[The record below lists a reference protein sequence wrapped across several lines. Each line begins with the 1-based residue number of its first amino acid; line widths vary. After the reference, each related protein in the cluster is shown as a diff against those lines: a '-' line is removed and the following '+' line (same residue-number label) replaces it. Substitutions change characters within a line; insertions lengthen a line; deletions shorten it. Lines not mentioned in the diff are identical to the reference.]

1 MHAANRLH
9 TPRLEAAFF
18 DERVCAY
25 APRPACCTVAL
36 WKRVVANLM
45 PDGRRKRKVRLS
57 HKKESSDLRGMKK
70 HLLSLRYDG
79 LDAATHHGIGT
90 AGSKQVIGG
99 AQILLGAHAHYFVGG
114 KVPDRVDD
122 RGEGFKV
129 LDVGRRQGSII
140 FDIALLLTA
149 NAIWDVPNGHYGFDR
164 FLAES
169 YAAHRVGRLF
179 EEPPFERRQLGA
191 AARANEYPVRDLD
204 YARDYERRRL
214 LQRTQ
219 QAVSFI
225 SAPLG
230 ITASLVEVSIDGNR
244 IDTMRARQPGAN
256 NINEWLQ
263 AFRQGNVGSSRFQ

>member
-1 MHAANRLH
+1 
-9 TPRLEAAFF
+9 
-18 DERVCAY
+18 
-25 APRPACCTVAL
+25 
-36 WKRVVANLM
+36 
-45 PDGRRKRKVRLS
+45 
-57 HKKESSDLRGMKK
+57 MKK

-99 AQILLGAHAHYFVGG
+99 AQILLGAHAHYFTGG
-114 KVPDRVDD
+114 KVPERVDD
-122 RGEGFKV
+122 RGEGFKI

-140 FDIALLLTA
+140 FDIALLITA
-149 NAIWDVPNGHYGFDR
+149 QAIWEVAETHYGFDR

-169 YAAHRVGRLF
+169 YAAHRAGRPF
-179 EEPPFERRQLGA
+179 EEPPYERRQPTPAGNSPL
-191 AARANEYPVRDLD
+191 PDLD
-204 YARDYERRRL
+204 YAREYERRRL

-230 ITASLVEVSIDGNR
+230 TTASMVEVSIDGKR
-244 IDTMRARQPGAN
+244 VDTMRARQPGGS

-263 AFRQGNVGSSRFQ
+263 VFRQGNVGSSRFQ

>member
-1 MHAANRLH
+1 
-9 TPRLEAAFF
+9 
-18 DERVCAY
+18 
-25 APRPACCTVAL
+25 
-36 WKRVVANLM
+36 
-45 PDGRRKRKVRLS
+45 
-57 HKKESSDLRGMKK
+57 MKK

-79 LDAATHHGIGT
+79 LDAASHHGIGT

-99 AQILLGAHAHYFVGG
+99 AQILLGAHAHYYIGG

-122 RGEGFKV
+122 RGEGFKI

-140 FDIALLLTA
+140 FDIALLITA
-149 NAIWDVPNGHYGFDR
+149 KAIWDVAETQYGFDR
-164 FLAES
+164 FLTES
-169 YAAHRVGRLF
+169 YAAHRAGRPF
-179 EEPPFERRQLGA
+179 EEPPYERRQEASG
-191 AARANEYPVRDLD
+191 RNSPVPDLD

-230 ITASLVEVSIDGNR
+230 ITASVVEVSIDGDR
-244 IDTMRARQPGAN
+244 LDTLRARQPGGS

-263 AFRQGNVGSSRFQ
+263 AFRQGNVGSSRWN

>member
-1 MHAANRLH
+1 MR
-9 TPRLEAAFF
+9 
-18 DERVCAY
+18 
-25 APRPACCTVAL
+25 
-36 WKRVVANLM
+36 
-45 PDGRRKRKVRLS
+45 
-57 HKKESSDLRGMKK
+57 K

-99 AQILLGAHAHYFVGG
+99 AQILLGAHAHYYAGG

-122 RGEGFKV
+122 RGEGFKI
-129 LDVGRRQGSII
+129 LDVGRTEGSVI
-140 FDIALLLTA
+140 FDIALLITA
-149 NAIWDVPNGHYGFDR
+149 HAIWDVPNGAYRFDR

-169 YAAHRVGRLF
+169 YAAHRAGRLF

-191 AARANEYPVRDLD
+191 AGRASDYPVRDPD
-204 YARDYERRRL
+204 YVRDYERRRL

-230 ITASLVEVSIDGNR
+230 ITAATLEVSIDGKR
-244 IDTMRARQPGAN
+244 IDSMRARQPGTN